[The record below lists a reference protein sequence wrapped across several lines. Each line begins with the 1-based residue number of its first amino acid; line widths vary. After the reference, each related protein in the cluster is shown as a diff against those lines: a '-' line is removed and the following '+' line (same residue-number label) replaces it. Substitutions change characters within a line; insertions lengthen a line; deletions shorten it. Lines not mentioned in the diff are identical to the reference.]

1 MCLCLSLF
9 IPLLGTHLSFMCQG
23 TQEIST
29 KLFKMLF
36 LTVKF
41 VSVTIDWI
49 YDNGI
54 FIQLSL
60 YYIVLYCIFI
70 QHYTNIKQ
78 FFCSYFETRSH
89 YVTQACH
96 EFMIL

>member
-1 MCLCLSLF
+1 MCVCLSLF
-9 IPLLGTHLSFMCQG
+9 IPLLGMHLAFMCQG

-29 KLFKMLF
+29 KIFKMLL

-60 YYIVLYCIFI
+60 YYIVPYCIFI
-70 QHYTNIKQ
+70 QHYTNKKQ
-78 FFCSYFETRSH
+78 LFFVR
-89 YVTQACH
+89 
-96 EFMIL
+96 ILRQGLTM

>member
-1 MCLCLSLF
+1 MPFSISPTPRPAF
-9 IPLLGTHLSFMCQG
+9 IIYVSGYSRN
-23 TQEIST
+23 ST
-29 KLFKMLF
+29 KICKMLL

-41 VSVTIDWI
+41 VSVSIDWI

-78 FFCSYFETRSH
+78 LFFVC
-89 YVTQACH
+89 
-96 EFMIL
+96 ILRQGLAM